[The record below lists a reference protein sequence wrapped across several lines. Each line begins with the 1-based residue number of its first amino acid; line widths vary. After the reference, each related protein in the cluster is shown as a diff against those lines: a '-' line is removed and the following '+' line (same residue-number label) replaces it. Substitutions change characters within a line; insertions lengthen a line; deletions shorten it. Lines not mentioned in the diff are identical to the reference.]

1 MRFNIYI
8 FALLIVFL
16 LNVDLMGQDLFKRVY
31 IDDFQLDHIGELPIN
46 WYNQKGEVKPNTYT
60 GELRKTYNY
69 VIDKEEEN
77 IFLRFDGVRGKHLSY
92 PFFEDIEV
100 NINETPILSWD
111 WRIHDLPSGANE
123 DSKKKNDVAAS
134 IYVVFDLGYIMFR
147 KVPKSIRYTWSST
160 LPVGKTL
167 SKFNG
172 NQKIIVVGSGEQNIG
187 NWQTFERNIVED
199 YKRLFGDSPPSKP
212 LAILLLSDGND
223 TNDRVS
229 ADYDNILL
237 KSHRSN

>member
-1 MRFNIYI
+1 
-8 FALLIVFL
+8 
-16 LNVDLMGQDLFKRVY
+16 
-31 IDDFQLDHIGELPIN
+31 
-46 WYNQKGEVKPNTYT
+46 
-60 GELRKTYNY
+60 
-69 VIDKEEEN
+69 
-77 IFLRFDGVRGKHLSY
+77 
-92 PFFEDIEV
+92 
-100 NINETPILSWD
+100 
-111 WRIHDLPSGANE
+111 
-123 DSKKKNDVAAS
+123 
-134 IYVVFDLGYIMFR
+134 MFR

-223 TNDRVS
+223 TDDRVS